1 MTNDR
6 RPKWEIGSTISAGNN
21 AYTLAIKYRTDL
33 EPRLQP
39 DELEQLKVNTTE
51 LEARRSG
58 QAEHL
63 VGQKSKTISQ
73 DDIATELHDTV
84 VSIRN
89 IVKSNSTVTSDI
101 LKAFGVGEIIKSTIN
116 SVVAGGN
123 IVVSAYKDNTA
134 WSNSAGIIETD
145 IAEIS
150 HLVARLTKA
159 EELQSNAM
167 FTRKSKTM
175 DKNILQRAVEDEVSK
190 ISALGQH
197 VFLNKDAAIAKLFE
211 DLIPSPNKLKAENST
226 KSKIN
231 PQENVTV

>member
-6 RPKWEIGSTISAGNN
+6 KPKWEIGATISAGYK
-21 AYTLAIKYRTDL
+21 AHTLAIRYSTDL

-39 DELEQLKVNTTE
+39 GELEQFKANNTE

-58 QAEHL
+58 QTEHL

-73 DDIATELHDTV
+73 DDIATELHDNV

-89 IVKSNSTVTSDI
+89 IVKSNCTVTSDI
-101 LKAFGVGEIIKSTIN
+101 LKAFGVGEIINSSIN

-123 IVVSAYKDNTA
+123 IIVSAYKENTA

-159 EELQSNAM
+159 EELQGNAM
-167 FTRKSKTM
+167 FIRKSKTM
-175 DKNILQRAVEDEVSK
+175 DKNILQRAVEDEISK

-197 VFLNKDAAIAKLFE
+197 VFLNKDAAVAKLFE
-211 DLIPSPNKLKAENST
+211 DLIPSPNKVKAENST

-231 PQENVTV
+231 PQESVTV

>member
-1 MTNDR
+1 MTNDKK
-6 RPKWEIGSTISAGNN
+6 PKWEIGATISAGNN
-21 AYTLAIKYRTDL
+21 AYTTAIKYRTDL

-39 DELEQLKVNTTE
+39 DELEQFKANNTE

-58 QAEHL
+58 QTEHL
-63 VGQKSKTISQ
+63 VGQKSKTLSQ
-73 DDIATELHDTV
+73 GDIIIVLRNTV

-89 IVKSNSTVTSDI
+89 IVKNNSTVTSDI
-101 LKAFGVGEIIKSTIN
+101 LKAFGVGEKINSTIN

-123 IVVSAYKDNTA
+123 IVVSAYKENTA

-159 EELQSNAM
+159 EELQGNAM
-167 FTRKSKTM
+167 FIRKSKTM

-197 VFLNKDAAIAKLFE
+197 VFLNKDAAVAKLFE
-211 DLIPSPNKLKAENST
+211 DLIPSPNKVKAENPEKDKT
-226 KSKIN
+226 NTEK
-231 PQENVTV
+231 NVTV

>member
-6 RPKWEIGSTISAGNN
+6 KPKWEIGATISAGYK
-21 AYTLAIKYRTDL
+21 AHTLAIRYSTDL

-39 DELEQLKVNTTE
+39 DELEQFKANNTE

-58 QAEHL
+58 QTEHL
-63 VGQKSKTISQ
+63 VGQKSKTLSQ
-73 DDIATELHDTV
+73 GDIIIVLRNTV

-89 IVKSNSTVTSDI
+89 IVKNNCTVTSDI
-101 LKAFGVGEIIKSTIN
+101 LKAFGVGEKINSTIN

-123 IVVSAYKDNTA
+123 IVVSAYKENTA

-150 HLVARLTKA
+150 HLVSRLNRA

-197 VFLNKDAAIAKLFE
+197 VFLNKDAAVAKLFE
-211 DLIPSPNKLKAENST
+211 DLIPSITKVKAENPEKDKT
-226 KSKIN
+226 NTEK
-231 PQENVTV
+231 NVTV

>member
-6 RPKWEIGSTISAGNN
+6 KPKWEISATISAGNN
-21 AYTLAIKYRTDL
+21 AYTAAIKYRTDL

-39 DELEQLKVNTTE
+39 DELEQLKANNTE

-58 QAEHL
+58 QTEHL

-73 DDIATELHDTV
+73 GDIATQLRNNI

-89 IVKSNSTVTSDI
+89 IVKSNSTATPDI
-101 LKAFGVGEIIKSTIN
+101 IKAFGVGEKVNHTIST
-116 SVVAGGN
+116 VVAGGN
-123 IVVSAYKDNTA
+123 IVVSAYKENTA
-134 WSNSAGIIETD
+134 WSNNAGIIETD

-150 HLVARLTKA
+150 HLVSRLTRA
-159 EELQSNAM
+159 EELQGNAM

-197 VFLNKDAAIAKLFE
+197 VFLNRDAAVAKLFE
-211 DLIPSPNKLKAENST
+211 DLIPSINKVKTENPT
-226 KSKIN
+226 KNKNITE
-231 PQENVTV
+231 ENVTV

>member
-6 RPKWEIGSTISAGNN
+6 KPKWEIGATISAGYK
-21 AYTLAIKYRTDL
+21 AHTLAIRYSTDL

-39 DELEQLKVNTTE
+39 DELEQFKANNTE

-58 QAEHL
+58 QTEHL
-63 VGQKSKTISQ
+63 VGQKSKTLSQ
-73 DDIATELHDTV
+73 GDIIIVLHDTV
-84 VSIRN
+84 LSIRN
-89 IVKSNSTVTSDI
+89 IVKNNSTVTSDI
-101 LKAFGVGEIIKSTIN
+101 LKAFGVGETIKSTIS

-123 IVVSAYKDNTA
+123 IVVSAYKENTA
-134 WSNSAGIIETD
+134 WSNSAGIIEID

-159 EELQSNAM
+159 EELQGNAM
-167 FTRKSKTM
+167 FIRKSKTM

-197 VFLNKDAAIAKLFE
+197 VFLNKDAAVAKLFE
-211 DLIPSPNKLKAENST
+211 DLIPSLSKVKPENPE
-226 KSKIN
+226 KNKIN

>member
-6 RPKWEIGSTISAGNN
+6 KPKWEIGATISAGNN
-21 AYTLAIKYRTDL
+21 AYTTAIKYRTDL
-33 EPRLQP
+33 ESRLQP
-39 DELEQLKVNTTE
+39 DELEQLKANTTE
-51 LEARRSG
+51 LETRRSG
-58 QAEHL
+58 QTEHL

-73 DDIATELHDTV
+73 DDIAAELRNTI

-89 IVKSNSTVTSDI
+89 IVKNNCTATPDI
-101 LKAFGVGEIIKSTIN
+101 LKAFGVGEKMTSGIS

-123 IVVSAYKDNTA
+123 IVISAYKENTA
-134 WSNSAGIIETD
+134 WSNNAGIIEID

-150 HLVARLTKA
+150 HLVSRLNRA

-190 ISALGQH
+190 ISSLGQH
-197 VFLNKDAAIAKLFE
+197 IFLNRDAAVAKLFE
-211 DLIPSPNKLKAENST
+211 DLIPSITKVKAENPENN
-226 KSKIN
+226 KIN
-231 PQENVTV
+231 TEINTTV